1 MDPIT
6 LSNALSIH
14 RPELGDTVGVG
25 LFRLV
30 RLVALE
36 DILGTGASAVIYYAG
51 KRLGKSLELTS
62 LDSFLA
68 LCQDLKIG
76 LIKIPVMS
84 EHHIQ
89 VDVCEC
95 VTCAGLNP
103 VGRALCHF
111 EGGFIA
117 GAVGGILKR
126 EVRAKEVRCIGG
138 LGDAECSF
146 ELELRK
152 L

>member
-1 MDPIT
+1 MDPIA
-6 LSNALSIH
+6 LSNALSVK

-51 KRLGKSLELTS
+51 KRLGQSLELNS
-62 LDSFLA
+62 LDSFLE
-68 LCQDLKIG
+68 LCHDLKIG
-76 LIKIPVMS
+76 LIEVPVMTP
-84 EHHIQ
+84 HQIR

-95 VTCAGLNP
+95 VTCAGLTP
-103 VGRALCHF
+103 VGRTLCHF

-117 GAVGGILKR
+117 GAVGSILKKN
-126 EVRAKEVRCIGG
+126 VKAKEIRCIGG
-138 LGDAECSF
+138 LGDGHCSF
-146 ELELRK
+146 ELNLS
-152 L
+152 